1 MLNQKASSAHQI
13 VIAAQM
19 MLVEWL
25 SVQNVQQS
33 SRETVSTNDMVS
45 GTAVH
50 GMICN
55 VDISQETFF
64 RT

>member
-1 MLNQKASSAHQI
+1 MF

-19 MLVEWL
+19 MLAEWL

-33 SRETVSTNDMVS
+33 SRETVSRNDTVS
-45 GTAVH
+45 GNAVR

-55 VDISQETFF
+55 VDIS
-64 RT
+64 

>member
-1 MLNQKASSAHQI
+1 VLNQKASSAYQI
-13 VIAAQM
+13 VIAAQVM
-19 MLVEWL
+19 PTEWL

-33 SRETVSTNDMVS
+33 SRETLSRNDTVS

-55 VDISQETFF
+55 VDIS
-64 RT
+64 

>member
-1 MLNQKASSAHQI
+1 
-13 VIAAQM
+13 M
-19 MLVEWL
+19 MLAEWL

-33 SRETVSTNDMVS
+33 SHETVGSRNDTVS

-55 VDISQETFF
+55 VDIS
-64 RT
+64 